1 MHLVERIDSL
11 SLDEIERIEKLT
23 LRWIFQASYDFGSDA
38 HEIFRRSRDDVED
51 VAEDVTR
58 ELLDRLPGHNKPNRV
73 FGTVD
78 YKKYRYIVLP
88 ESIVRQALFVDSKAE
103 KSADNATLQMSQTSM
118 RIRQN
123 RGSKAVDEA
132 GLLPSIYN
140 DEGVELLATTA
151 FIHYNYKISPQG
163 GYRLLSAT
171 LFSLPSGLLQ
181 ERYNPDA
188 GHGFWRA
195 GRNAP
200 TRGEDFRVRVSFRAL
215 ADLALWRVQK
225 LDYDATGRCTGQWL
239 E

>member
-1 MHLVERIDSL
+1 MHLVERIDNL
-11 SLDEIERIEKLT
+11 PLDEIERIEKLT
-23 LRWIFQASYDFGSDA
+23 LRWIFQAAYDFGSDA

-58 ELLDRLPGHNKPNRV
+58 ELLDRLPGHNKPDRV

-78 YKKYRYIVLP
+78 YKKYRYVILP

-123 RGSKAVDEA
+123 RGKQVVDEA
-132 GLLPSIYN
+132 GLLPSIYK
-140 DEGVELLATTA
+140 DEGVELLSTTA
-151 FIHYNYKISPQG
+151 FVHYHYKSAPQG

-171 LFSLPSGLLQ
+171 LFSLPNGLLQ

-188 GHGFWRA
+188 EHGFWRA
-195 GRNAP
+195 GRDAP
-200 TRGEDFRVRVSFRAL
+200 TRGEDFRVRVSFNAL
-215 ADLALWRVQK
+215 ADLASWRVQK

>member
-11 SLDEIERIEKLT
+11 SLDDIERIEKLT
-23 LRWIFQASYDFGSDA
+23 LRWIFQAAYDFGRDA

-78 YKKYRYIVLP
+78 YKKYRYIILP

-123 RGSKAVDEA
+123 RGEKAVEES

-151 FIHYNYKISPQG
+151 FVHYNYKSAPQG

-171 LFSLPSGLLQ
+171 LFSLPNGLLQ

-188 GHGFWRA
+188 SHGFWRA

-200 TRGEDFRVRVSFRAL
+200 TRGEDFRVRVSFKAL
-215 ADLALWRVQK
+215 ADLAHWRVQK
-225 LDYDATGRCTGQWL
+225 LDYDDTGRCAGQWR